1 MYNVYAGGDEMLIDL
16 IKLKNNLI
24 EEINLDFKYSFTK
37 EELATSELIKL
48 DDVLVQGSITKDS
61 MDELVISVIVSGV
74 MVLPCAITL
83 DPVNYPFSVN
93 IEGQLT
99 QIMGEMNEKS
109 RKIENAIDILPIV
122 WENILMEIP
131 MKVVSPNAE
140 NIKLEG
146 NGWKLITELE
156 DHNEINPELAK
167 LKDLL

>member
-61 MDELVISVIVSGV
+61 IDELVISMTISGV

-83 DPVNYPFSVN
+83 DPVDYPFLVN
-93 IEGQLT
+93 IEGELT